1 MHSPDLKRYLTQLV
15 WAIIV
20 LATAA
25 GLYQVRQST
34 SDSEKI
40 VERFRHALQNS
51 EISLN
56 KHLDEFIQQYRLSEG
71 EAITNINRI
80 QEYKKDFF
88 NQGIIY
94 HIYEDDQLI
103 FWSTNIIPLENNQA
117 PEKNMGASHKK
128 NGWYLYEKQETEN
141 TVFVAYYLL
150 KEQYRYQNRFLVNR
164 FHHQL
169 PDVEELFYLSDRA
182 DIGWP
187 IYNQNNDY
195 LFSLV
200 LRREA
205 ALVQNVKTIHIASA
219 LIAVLS
225 MLMVV
230 FFSFR
235 YYSNLFN
242 SGKRLLAT
250 LGFGFTLL
258 LFRAVSFVFSIPGVF
273 YEGTLF
279 SPEMYAT
286 SDLFPS
292 LGDLFLNVAL
302 VTIVGYFLFYNY
314 RNIEI
319 KPATKK
325 SLAIIQ
331 GFFLFAAIFLIC
343 GLALYLIEGLVIN
356 SHLTLDVQF
365 IFSMDIYNLMG
376 FLIIGLVFFALFF
389 YSVVL
394 CRLAQKLIIDKKHF
408 WITCA
413 GSLILLFLITW
424 VLHGFLVLLFVL
436 TIAAIIVYELDQRST
451 FPQKGFT
458 ALVLS
463 LFLFSII
470 STFALYRFNEEKD
483 REKRKT
489 LALQLAFEQD
499 PVAEFLFLEIEDA
512 LFNDNQLQNLVRRDP
527 YNDALILNYLQ
538 YHYFYDFWAKYDIQ
552 VTVCVPNEL
561 LWIKPDNV
569 EIECAVF
576 FDEYIQSVGKQTVSD
591 RFIYLD
597 NDTGRNSYILKMKI
611 GKHEDEHL
619 AEYHLYVEFDS
630 KIVMRDMGFPEL
642 LIDETI
648 DINRELINYS
658 YAVYKNE
665 ILVNESGTYMFHVS
679 FSAFGEV
686 EDEFTFMEFD
696 GYTHLIYKKD
706 DKTIYV
712 VSRPKTTFLEAL
724 APFSYLFVSFFI
736 LIIVFWLLFS
746 EKKKTRLFKIN
757 FRRRIQYSM
766 IIILVVSALTMGS
779 ASAWFLYNIY
789 QNKTNSFLSEKTIS
803 VLLEL
808 EADLA
813 AHTYLDQTMEF
824 FMYDLLLGYSHVF
837 FTDINL
843 YNQQGQLIAS
853 SRPKV
858 FEEGLV
864 GRKMNPIAY
873 HQMKK
878 EHRSQFIHNEKI
890 GKLQYL
896 SAYTPVYNQYNRV
909 IAYLNLPY
917 FAKQSEL
924 RNEVTYFLVA
934 FINIYLLMVVLAIV
948 LALFVSNYITKPMQ
962 VIRDNLASLQLG
974 KANQKIEWTRED
986 EIGSLIAEYNRMIDE
1001 LAISAELLARSE
1013 RETAWREMA
1022 RQVAHEIKNPLT
1034 PMKLSVQYLQKAWKE
1049 NVPDWDDRLERFT
1062 KTMIEQIDNMS
1073 VIAREFSD
1081 FAKMPMTK
1089 NDFIDLRS
1097 VIPEVLDLYKNLE
1110 RIEMVTEMP
1119 SGTEPLNVYADRSQL
1134 LRVFNN
1140 LIKNAIQSYDRKD
1153 IAYIRVRC
1161 SGEEGFYRIA
1171 ISDKGCGIP
1180 ENKKEKVFD
1189 PYFTTKAKGMGLGL
1203 SIVKNIIEGFGGNI
1217 WFYSKEEEGSEFVF
1231 TLPAAE
1237 KRGQQPDYS

>member
-1 MHSPDLKRYLTQLV
+1 MQNPDLRRYLTQIL

-25 GLYQVRQST
+25 VLYQVRHTT

-40 VERFRHALQNS
+40 VERFRG
-51 EISLN
+51 SLHN
-56 KHLDEFIQQYRLSEG
+56 REARLNEHINEFIQQYLISEG
-71 EAITNINRI
+71 ESVIQKNRI
-80 QEYKKDFF
+80 LEYKKDFK

-94 HIYEDDQLI
+94 HVYDDDELI
-103 FWSTNIIPLENNQA
+103 FWSTNIIPLVNNQV
-117 PEKNMGASHKK
+117 PQKDRGAIQKK
-128 NGWYLYEKQETEN
+128 NGWYLFQKREIEN
-141 TVFVAYYLL
+141 TVFVAYHLI

-164 FHHQL
+164 FHQQL
-169 PDVEELFYLSDRA
+169 PDIEELFFLSDRP
-182 DIGWP
+182 DLGWP
-187 IYNQNNDY
+187 VYNLNDEY
-195 LFSLV
+195 LFSMV

-205 ALVQNVKTIHIASA
+205 ALVQTIKTIHIASA
-219 LIAVLS
+219 MIAVLS

-235 YYSNLFN
+235 YYSNLFH

-250 LGFGFTLL
+250 LGFGLTLL
-258 LFRAVSFVFSIPGVF
+258 FFRAVSFLFGIPGVF

-292 LGDLFLNVAL
+292 LGDLLLNVAVITVL
-302 VTIVGYFLFYNY
+302 GYFLFYNY

-325 SLAIIQ
+325 ET
-331 GFFLFAAIFLIC
+331 AIFRGFLLFTTIYLIC
-343 GLALYLIEGLVIN
+343 GLSLYLIEGLVIN

-365 IFSMDIYNLMG
+365 IFTLDIYNLVG

-394 CRLAQKLIIDKKHF
+394 CRLAKRIIISRKHF

-413 GSLILLFLITW
+413 AS
-424 VLHGFLVLLFVL
+424 LVLLFTTTWLLYGFLPLLFLL

-458 ALVLS
+458 ALVIS

-470 STFALYRFNEEKD
+470 STFALYQFNEEKD

-499 PVAEFLFLEIEDA
+499 PVAEFLFLEIEEA
-512 LFNDNQLQNLVRRDP
+512 LFKDNQLQNLIRRDP

-552 VTVCVPNEL
+552 VTVCVPDEL
-561 LWIKPDNV
+561 LLIKPDNV
-569 EIECAVF
+569 EIECALF
-576 FDEYIQSVGKQTVSD
+576 FSQYIQAFGKQTLSE

-611 GKHEDEHL
+611 GKHEDEPH
-619 AEYHLYVEFDS
+619 AEYHMYVEFDS
-630 KIVMRDMGFPEL
+630 KIITRDMGFPEL
-642 LIDETI
+642 LIDEAI

-665 ILVNESGTYMFHVS
+665 LLVNESGPYMYHVN
-679 FSAFGEV
+679 FSVFGEV
-686 EDEFTFMEFD
+686 ENEFTFLDFD

-706 DKTIYV
+706 AETIYI

-724 APFSYLFVSFFI
+724 APFSYLFISFFI

-746 EKKKTRLFKIN
+746 TRDSSTFFKIN

-766 IIILVVSALTMGS
+766 IIILVVSALTMGG

-789 QNKTNSFLSEKTIS
+789 QNKTHSFLNEKTIS

-813 AHTYLDQTMEF
+813 AHTYLDKTMEYF
-824 FMYDLLLGYSHVF
+824 LYDLLLGYSHVF

-878 EHRSQFIHNEKI
+878 EHRSQFIHSEKI
-890 GKLQYL
+890 GKLEYL
-896 SAYTPVYNQYNRV
+896 SAYTPVYNRYNRV

-962 VIRDNLASLQLG
+962 VIRDNLARLQLG
-974 KANQKIEWTRED
+974 KANQKIEWNRED
-986 EIGSLIAEYNRMIDE
+986 EIGSLISEYNRMIDE

-1049 NVPDWDDRLERFT
+1049 KVPDWDNRLERFT

-1089 NDFIDLRS
+1089 NDYIDLRS
-1097 VIPEVLDLYKNLE
+1097 VIPEVLDLYKDLE
-1110 RIEMVTEMP
+1110 KIEMVTEMP
-1119 SGTEPLNVYADRSQL
+1119 PGTEPLHVYVDRSQL

-1140 LIKNAIQSYDRKD
+1140 LIKNAIQSYDRKEK
-1153 IAYIRVRC
+1153 AYIHVRC
-1161 SGEEGFYRIA
+1161 SVEDEFFRIA

-1180 ENKKEKVFD
+1180 DNKKEKVFD

-1237 KRGQQPDYS
+1237 QKEKQ